1 MLAPGLASLASSL
14 WLRAGGP
21 GSPYALPTPAPL
33 PNSPGAEQGGMVA
46 LGNWKHHREDR
57 HLRSGTTVPEQP
69 DEPARV
75 RASHDGCLIGR
86 EP

>member
-1 MLAPGLASLASSL
+1 MRARDLAAP
-14 WLRAGGP
+14 P
-21 GSPYALPTPAPL
+21 HSPPPPH
-33 PNSPGAEQGGMVA
+33 SRGAEQGGMVA
-46 LGNWKHHREDR
+46 LGNWKHQREDR

-69 DEPARV
+69 DEPAGV